1 MSRWL
6 GILGAMKTTAII
18 VAAGDS
24 RRFGTD
30 LPKQFQTVHGRP
42 LLSWTISRFEA
53 ATKVDEIV
61 LVVSDEYTAYASENV
76 VDPYEFRKV
85 NLIVSGGAS
94 RSESVLNGLK
104 ALSESVLL
112 AAIHDGVRSL
122 VSPEDIDAVIT
133 KAEGTGA
140 AILATPVSDTV
151 KQVKGDLI
159 TATLDRRKLYLAQTP
174 QVFGRADILA
184 AHEKAASSQPDHELT
199 DDAMVAELAGIKISI
214 VAPTAPNPKVTVED
228 DLRIVEALLK
238 EEAYG

>member
-1 MSRWL
+1 
-6 GILGAMKTTAII
+6 MKATAII

-24 RRFGTD
+24 RRFGAD
-30 LPKQFQTVHGRP
+30 LPKQFQIVHGRP

-53 ATKVDEIV
+53 ATRVDEIV
-61 LVVSDEYTAYASENV
+61 LVVSDDYAAYASENV

-85 NLIVSGGAS
+85 NRIISGGAT

-104 ALSESVLL
+104 ALADSVSLV
-112 AAIHDGVRSL
+112 AIHDGARSL
-122 VSPEDIDAVIT
+122 VSTDDIEAVIA
-133 KAEGTGA
+133 KAETAGA
-140 AILATPVSDTV
+140 AILAVPVSDTV

-159 TATLDRRKLYLAQTP
+159 TATLDRKKLYLAQTP

-184 AHEKAASSQPDHELT
+184 AHEKAASSQSELELT
-199 DDAMVAELAGIKISI
+199 DDAMVAELAGIKIAI
-214 VAPTAPNPKVTVED
+214 VVPTGPNPKVTVAD